1 MTDTTADY
9 LIRSRSG
16 GNQPV
21 RSWTPMDDWSR
32 PSSPS
37 RERAKRPYTDEEL
50 RQEQESLRNKPKP
63 QVESLDTR
71 QANTNTVKQRMSS
84 VKTNPIP
91 FQAIANSAGNIVNSV
106 GSGLSST
113 INNATSFV
121 SNQLKTSQAQQV
133 KPTSSASGND
143 DFVTLNKS
151 LSNTDLEYRKKIED
165 ATLQANINRVKQYEP
180 LANNEKIRALG
191 NELQTRNKALGN
203 ELAIRLPYS
212 SFEENLRSMRQAGV
226 NAANMTSSISGAYSN
241 SVSRL
246 NPVSMGL

>member
-16 GNQPV
+16 G
-21 RSWTPMDDWSR
+21 SR
-32 PSSPS
+32 PSSS
-37 RERAKRPYTDEEL
+37 NRERAKRPYTDEEL

-71 QANTNTVKQRMSS
+71 QANNNTVKQRMSS

-143 DFVTLNKS
+143 DFVALNKS

-180 LANNEKIRALG
+180 LANNEKNRALG
-191 NELQTRNKALGN
+191 M
-203 ELAIRLPYS
+203 ELATRLPYS

>member
-16 GNQPV
+16 G
-21 RSWTPMDDWSR
+21 SR
-32 PSSPS
+32 PSSS
-37 RERAKRPYTDEEL
+37 NRERAKRPYTDEEL

-71 QANTNTVKQRMSS
+71 QANNNTVKQRMSS

-180 LANNEKIRALG
+180 LSNNEKIRTLG

-203 ELAIRLPYS
+203 ELAIRLPYATFEKS
-212 SFEENLRSMRQAGV
+212 ADLFGGAKTLASVMPSFDTLRYQKG
-226 NAANMTSSISGAYSN
+226 
-241 SVSRL
+241 
-246 NPVSMGL
+246 VSMSL

>member
-1 MTDTTADY
+1 MTDTKADY

-16 GNQPV
+16 G
-21 RSWTPMDDWSR
+21 SR
-32 PSSPS
+32 PSSS
-37 RERAKRPYTDEEL
+37 NRERAKRPYTDEEL

-71 QANTNTVKQRMSS
+71 QANNNTVKQRMSS

-143 DFVTLNKS
+143 DFVALNKS

-191 NELQTRNKALGN
+191 NELKTRFPYAQYEN
-203 ELAIRLPYS
+203 EAKIINDSASTLANSSVLS
-212 SFEENLRSMRQAGV
+212 SFNNLVANSFPKQYV
-226 NAANMTSSISGAYSN
+226 NF
-241 SVSRL
+241 
-246 NPVSMGL
+246 